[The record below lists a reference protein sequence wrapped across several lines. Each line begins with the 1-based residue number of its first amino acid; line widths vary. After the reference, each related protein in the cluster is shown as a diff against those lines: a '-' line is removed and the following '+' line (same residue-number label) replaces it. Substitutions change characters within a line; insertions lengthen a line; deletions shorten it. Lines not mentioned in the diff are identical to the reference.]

1 MELHRLCDT
10 CGDDG
15 CSGHLDELT
24 GGWICWTCDEDV
36 HDDERDDDQEL
47 LR

>member
-1 MELHRLCDT
+1 M

-15 CSGHLDELT
+15 CSGRRDRLT
-24 GGWICWTCDEDV
+24 GGWICWACDD
-36 HDDERDDDQEL
+36 DDADERDDDQEL